1 MAKKQKKSPP
11 SQGKYDKG
19 HPTVSA
25 RLPIDKRE
33 KLFAVLA
40 RLSLTLAE
48 LLIRF
53 ADEMEIISRPL
64 EEAWKAGY
72 EEAQKRFMV
81 RFACD
86 VCGQMMPVTDPKE
99 KAAVSQYMTEHRW
112 GHEEC
117 HKRKQ
122 QL

>member
-11 SQGKYDKG
+11 SRGKYDKG

-25 RLPIDKRE
+25 RLPIDKRD

-64 EEAWKAGY
+64 EETRKAGY

>member
-33 KLFAVLA
+33 KLFVVLA
-40 RLSLTLAE
+40 RLSLTLAQ
-48 LLIRF
+48 LLIKF
-53 ADEMEIISRPL
+53 ADECEIMTRPP
-64 EEAWKAGY
+64 EEARKAGY